1 MSQLT
6 EIELLDHI
14 DPSMLDIKD
23 ADNKFTRIKKKY
35 KQLFEAGVKIDTYQK
50 LECVAG
56 HWFNFGF
63 VLGKKL
69 AKEKYE
75 FDRGIEP

>member
-1 MSQLT
+1 M
-6 EIELLDHI
+6 
-14 DPSMLDIKD
+14 PMLGLSRMDIKD

-50 LECVAG
+50 LECAAR

-69 AKEKYE
+69 AEVTN
-75 FDRGIEP
+75 GNHNSS

>member
-1 MSQLT
+1 MT
-6 EIELLDHI
+6 ELELLDHI
-14 DPSMLDIKD
+14 DPALLDYHD
-23 ADNKFTRIKKKY
+23 WLN
-35 KQLFEAGVKIDTYQK
+35 V
-50 LECVAG
+50 
-56 HWFNFGF
+56 GF